1 MSTVQREQWAK
12 RIVEVYSDM
21 LIRIGYTWFGNPYDA
36 QDICQ
41 IVLMKRMEHTERFE
55 TDEREKAWLL
65 RVAVNECKSLKR
77 SAWFRRTVG
86 LEEGVL
92 SPVELPESED
102 SDLFAQVQKL
112 PPNDRQVIYL
122 RYYEGYGVKEIAEI
136 LGQSPNLVS
145 THLARAK
152 VKLKNALGG
161 QLNEQSLSR

>member
-1 MSTVQREQWAK
+1 MSTAEREQCAE
-12 RIVEVYSDM
+12 RIVTTYSDM

-41 IVLMKRMEHTERFE
+41 TVLMKRMEHTEEFE

-86 LEEGVL
+86 LEDGAL
-92 SPVELPESED
+92 SAVELPEND
-102 SDLFAQVQKL
+102 ADDLFALVQKL
-112 PPNDRQVIYL
+112 PPNYRNAIFL
-122 RYYEGYGVKEIAEI
+122 HYYEGYEVKEIADI

-145 THLARAK
+145 KHLARAK
-152 VKLKNALGG
+152 AKLKNGLGG
-161 QLNEQSLSR
+161 QQNE